1 MALGNL
7 INIVEIE
14 RKDSDLD
21 DILNKE
27 GSCLWTNV

>member
-27 GSCLWTNV
+27 GGCL